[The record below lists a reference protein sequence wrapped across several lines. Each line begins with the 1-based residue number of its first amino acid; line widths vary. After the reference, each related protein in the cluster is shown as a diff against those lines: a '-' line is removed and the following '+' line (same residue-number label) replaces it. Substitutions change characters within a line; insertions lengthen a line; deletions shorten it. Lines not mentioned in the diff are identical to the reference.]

1 MDRVG
6 AEDVVD
12 AVETWGTRVGEV
24 RCSLF
29 PSSLS
34 IWVPL
39 HILHGRGQRVGGG
52 GVSVE
57 EHKKLQAV
65 SGRVQA
71 KIDHRVGG
79 GHAGARHVL
88 VD

>member
-1 MDRVG
+1 MLAFFFLSLYLG
-6 AEDVVD
+6 A
-12 AVETWGTRVGEV
+12 A
-24 RCSLF
+24 
-29 PSSLS
+29 
-34 IWVPL
+34 
-39 HILHGRGQRVGGG
+39 ILHGRGQRVGGG